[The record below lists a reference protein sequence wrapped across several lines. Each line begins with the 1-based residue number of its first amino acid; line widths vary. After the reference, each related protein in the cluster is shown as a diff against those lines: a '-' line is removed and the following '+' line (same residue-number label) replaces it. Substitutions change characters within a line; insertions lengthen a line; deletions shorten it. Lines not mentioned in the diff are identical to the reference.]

1 MGVYICVYV
10 YVVYVYIHVCRGVY
24 VCICAY
30 EYICVIHAERFIAH
44 FSRIKYTI
52 GNMIPFSFSVGGGRD
67 TGRRGGVDRISVFGM
82 NVKGVFQEDSL

>member
-1 MGVYICVYV
+1 M
-10 YVVYVYIHVCRGVY
+10 Y

-30 EYICVIHAERFIAH
+30 EYIFVMHAERFIAH

-52 GNMIPFSFSVGGGRD
+52 GNMIPFSFSVGGGEGYREK
-67 TGRRGGVDRISVFGM
+67 GGVDRISVFGM